1 MQERRELRFT
11 RSSLDGSVRGSVPIF
26 VYLNMFPLNQPEVLI
41 ANATQ
46 EFDEKGI
53 LKDAATL
60 ERTNE
65 LLAALVDW
73 TKKLE

>member
-1 MQERRELRFT
+1 MVP
-11 RSSLDGSVRGSVPIF
+11 SVMGGVYASDGVPVF

-46 EFDEKGI
+46 KFDEKGI

-73 TKKLE
+73 TKNFG

>member
-1 MQERRELRFT
+1 MGGLYT
-11 RSSLDGSVRGSVPIF
+11 PDCVPIF

-41 ANATQ
+41 ANAIQ
-46 EFDEKGI
+46 KFDEKGI

-65 LLAALVDW
+65 LLAALIDW

>member
-1 MQERRELRFT
+1 MGGVYT
-11 RSSLDGSVRGSVPIF
+11 SDGVPVF
-26 VYLNMFPLNQPEVLI
+26 GYLNMFPLNQPEVLI

-46 EFDEKGI
+46 KFDEKGI

-73 TKKLE
+73 TKKLG

>member
-1 MQERRELRFT
+1 MVVVP
-11 RSSLDGSVRGSVPIF
+11 SVMGGLYSPDCVPIF

-41 ANATQ
+41 ANATKK
-46 EFDEKGI
+46 FDEEGI

-73 TKKLE
+73 RNKLE

>member
-1 MQERRELRFT
+1 MMGGLYT
-11 RSSLDGSVRGSVPIF
+11 PDCVPIF

-46 EFDEKGI
+46 KFDEKGI

>member
-1 MQERRELRFT
+1 MGGLYT
-11 RSSLDGSVRGSVPIF
+11 PDCVSIF

-46 EFDEKGI
+46 KFDEKGI
-53 LKDAATL
+53 MKDAATL

-73 TKKLE
+73 SKKLE